1 MIRSSIVT
9 EKTGEIIRILS
20 HEALKAARALAGEV
34 SSFGHGAERAIH
46 TFLESDPKRKSP
58 PEQRAQFV
66 EQYKARQQIW
76 HRDAPDDPARGH
88 IDPYRLKG
96 EPDLLRDNRHYEVV
110 PLTFPRDGA
119 EIFVEQRGWSD
130 CHVIGAMNALEKA
143 EPGILVAMVRQ
154 SGDMVTV
161 RTHRGTYT
169 MRPTLPHNPDGT
181 EAFARGADGST
192 FAAYIEKAAAMHFG
206 SYKAVQFG
214 DAADVMRW
222 AAGDRYATAHIRDIR
237 EMPIDEARAV
247 LESGNPVAV
256 NIVPPERPNDIPAD
270 LDRFNLNPKHVWAPV
285 TLGTDGTLEMRNPV
299 TAKGDS
305 TGLTLE
311 ALHRMNASLHWVD
324 NSG

>member
-9 EKTGEIIRILS
+9 EKTGELIRTLS
-20 HEALKAARALAGEV
+20 REAGKAARALADGV
-34 SSFGHGAERAIH
+34 SSFGHGAERAVH
-46 TFLESDPKRKSP
+46 TFLDTDRWKNSP
-58 PEQRAQFV
+58 ERHTQFV

-76 HRDAPDDPARGH
+76 HRDALADPARGH
-88 IDPYRLKG
+88 IDPYRPNG

-119 EIFVEQRGWSD
+119 AVFVEQRGWAD
-130 CHVIGAMNALEKA
+130 CHVVGALNALEAA
-143 EPGILVAMVRQ
+143 EPGTLVAMVRQ

-161 RTHRGTYT
+161 RTARGTYT

-181 EAFARGADGST
+181 EAFARGTDGST

-214 DAADVMRW
+214 DAAEVMRW

-256 NIVPPERPNDIPAD
+256 NIVPPERPNDIPAN
-270 LDRFNLNPKHVWAPV
+270 LAEFNLNPKHVWAPV
-285 TLGTDGTLEMRNPV
+285 TLDPGGGLEMRNPV
-299 TAKGDS
+299 IARGDS
-305 TGLTLE
+305 AGLTLE
-311 ALHRMNASLHWVD
+311 ALHGMNASLHWVD
-324 NSG
+324 NPG